1 MASEIAAGQTG
12 AERRALDALET
23 TALRESAN
31 WFQLLAGTSNVIMQ
45 LSARPVGYGVKD
57 SKVDEGNLFLN
68 PARRRRTTLG
78 FLAVAILG
86 GAEERAAYRRATNRS
101 HAQVRSP
108 EGAEVAYNAFDPTL
122 QLWVA
127 ACLYKGAEQAYERV
141 HRPLTGAF
149 AEQFY
154 RQGMVFGTTL
164 QLPRDAWPATR
175 AEFDDYWNASLAALE
190 VDDATRDYL
199 MRVVRLEYLDRAVP
213 PWLMRRRVRLV
224 TGYLE
229 PRFRELM
236 QLEWSD
242 AEEVKFAR
250 FNRRVAR
257 FLRIAP
263 RRVREL
269 PFTRSLRDVQKRLAT
284 DTPLF

>member
-1 MASEIAAGQTG
+1 MASETAAGQTG

-108 EGAEVAYNAFDPTL
+108 EGADVAYNAFDPAL

-141 HRPLTGAF
+141 HGPLTEAF

-199 MRVVRLEYLDRAVP
+199 MRVVRLEYLDRSVP
-213 PWLMRRRVRLV
+213 PWLMRWRVRLV
-224 TGYLE
+224 TGNLE

-242 AEEVKFAR
+242 TEEVKFAR

-257 FLRIAP
+257 VLRIAP